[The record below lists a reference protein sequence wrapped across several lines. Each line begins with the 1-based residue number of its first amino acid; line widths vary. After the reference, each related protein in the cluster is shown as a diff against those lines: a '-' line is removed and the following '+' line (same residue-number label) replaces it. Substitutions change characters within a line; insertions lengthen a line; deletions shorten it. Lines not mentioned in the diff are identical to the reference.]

1 MTRYNQHPPAPE
13 EKFYTRH
20 VTAVSVAHFIH
31 DVYSSFLAP
40 LLPLLIQKLSISYSF
55 AGLFVFCQ
63 RLPSLFNVVIGIH
76 LNRLKI
82 RYFVIFTPAITAT
95 CMSLLGLSPHYAMVL
110 ILLVIMGTSASFFHV
125 PAPVMIK
132 RFSGDKIGRG
142 MAFYMV
148 GGEIARTIGPVVI
161 LGAVSLWGLEGT
173 YRLIPFGMAASAWLF
188 VRFRRIPIH
197 QDIKEKKRL
206 SVFGEVFRR
215 HLKLFLCI
223 AGIIL
228 FRAFMKSAVV
238 NFLPTYLNVQGES
251 LWFAGLSLSVFEL
264 AGAGGTFLAGTL
276 SDRLGREATL
286 LWITLLSPLFMMVF
300 IFSKGF
306 WVFPV
311 LLALGF
317 IMLSAGPVTLAI
329 IMDQKTRYQ
338 TFMTS
343 IYMTITFISDSV
355 TGLLIGVM
363 GDWVGLV
370 NTFKISAGLS
380 LLAIPFVL
388 MLRSQIERK
397 KRLKAED

>member
-1 MTRYNQHPPAPE
+1 MTSEKNYDVQAWQH
-13 EKFYTRH
+13 FHTRH
-20 VTAVSVAHFIH
+20 VTAVSAAHFIH

-40 LLPLLIQKLSISYSF
+40 LLPLLIDKLSISYAF

-63 RLPSLFNVVIGIH
+63 RVPSLFNVVIGIH

-82 RYFVIFTPAITAT
+82 RYFVIFTPAVTAT
-95 CMSLLGLSPHYAMVL
+95 CMSLLGLSPHYAMVM
-110 ILLVIMGTSASFFHV
+110 ILLFIMGISASFFHV
-125 PAPVMIK
+125 PGPVMIK
-132 RFSGDKIGRG
+132 RFSGNKIGRG

-173 YRLIPFGMAASAWLF
+173 YRLIPFGLAASAWLF

-197 QDIKEKKRL
+197 QDIREKKGL
-206 SVFGEVFRR
+206 SVFGEVFHR
-215 HLKLFLCI
+215 HLNLFLCI

-238 NFLPTYLNVQGES
+238 NFLPTYLNVKGES

-276 SDRLGREATL
+276 SDRLGRGTTL
-286 LWITLLSPLFMMVF
+286 LWITLLSPLFMLVF
-300 IFSKGF
+300 IFSEGF

-317 IMLSAGPVTLAI
+317 IMLSAGPVTMALV
-329 IMDQKTRYQ
+329 MDQKTEYQ
-338 TFMTS
+338 TFMTG

-355 TGLLIGVM
+355 TALLIGIIA
-363 GDWVGLV
+363 DWVGLV
-370 NTFKISAGLS
+370 NTFNISAGLS

-388 MLRSQIERK
+388 MLTSQIE
-397 KRLKAED
+397 KRRADFQQ